1 NAATVTVP
9 DTVKP
14 TAPANLSAQVGGPAQ
29 VNLSW
34 TASTDNVGVTNYRIY
49 RNGLFLAQV
58 GNVTSFA
65 DTTVNVETLYQYTVR
80 ALDARQNL
88 SDAGNTA
95 SVTVPDTQKPSAP
108 ANLTALAPG
117 SMQVNLSWSAST
129 DNVAVKN
136 YEVYRNGQLIAL
148 LGNVTS
154 WSDTLVSAG
163 TSYQYTVRGLDARQN
178 RSDASNTATITTPA
192 ITTVTFAAIA
202 DARVEENKRNVNF
215 GTDVSLGA
223 AADRKLIESYL
234 QFQLAGVN
242 GPVRTAKL
250 RLWATAA

>member
-1 NAATVTVP
+1 MTSYADTSVAIETPYQYTVKARDAKQNCSAASNTATVTVP

-14 TAPANLSAQVGGPAQ
+14 TAPSNLSAQVGGPAQ

-117 SMQVNLSWSAST
+117 SMQVNLSWT
-129 DNVAVKN
+129 
-136 YEVYRNGQLIAL
+136 RLHGQRGRHEL
-148 LGNVTS
+148 
-154 WSDTLVSAG
+154 
-163 TSYQYTVRGLDARQN
+163 RGLPQR
-178 RSDASNTATITTPA
+178 P
-192 ITTVTFAAIA
+192 
-202 DARVEENKRNVNF
+202 
-215 GTDVSLGA
+215 
-223 AADRKLIESYL
+223 ADRRDRQRHEL
-234 QFQLAGVN
+234 G
-242 GPVRTAKL
+242 RT
-250 RLWATAA
+250 RW